1 MEKFLR
7 TTKKLT
13 DEWTIVMRAQSL
25 RPRTIDE
32 RVRIVTAISRDTETP
47 ADRLTAGQITTWL
60 ANKPTAITRWTYYTS
75 LKAFYCWL
83 ELIGRIE
90 SNPITRTPTPK
101 RPSYT
106 ARPVDAVHINQVLS
120 EPLRRRTRLMIVLA
134 AYAGLRVHE
143 IAKIRSRDYDSVTGQ
158 LTVEGKGGYIDVI
171 PLHIEVREAVKAA
184 DLPRTGWWFPSYVK
198 PGQHV
203 TSRDVGKT
211 ITAAFERIGAAV
223 TAHQLRHSFATYL
236 LESGVDL
243 RTVQVL
249 MRHRSVASTAIYT
262 RISIEQQRQAVEQL
276 TFT

>member
-1 MEKFLR
+1 MENFLR
-7 TTKKLT
+7 TTKNLT

-25 RPRTIDE
+25 RTRTIEE
-32 RVRIVTAISRDTETP
+32 RIRVIVAISRDTKTS
-47 ADRLTAGQITTWL
+47 ADKLTTEQILVWL
-60 ANKPTAITRWTYYTS
+60 ADKPTAITRWTYYTS
-75 LKAFYCWL
+75 LKAFYRWL
-83 ELIGRIE
+83 ELIGRINL
-90 SNPITRTPTPK
+90 NPITRVPAPK

-158 LTVEGKGGYIDVI
+158 LTVEGKGGYIDVV
-171 PLHIEVREAVKAA
+171 PLHPEVRKAIRTA
-184 DLPRTGWWFPSYVK
+184 DLPAVGWWFPSYVK

-203 TSRDVGKT
+203 SSRDVGNT
-211 ITAAFERIGAAV
+211 ITAAFARIGATV

-236 LESGVDL
+236 LESGIDL

-249 MRHRSVASTAIYT
+249 MRHRSVATTAIYT
-262 RISIEQQRQAVEQL
+262 RISMEQQRQAVEQL
-276 TFT
+276 VFT

>member
-1 MEKFLR
+1 MENLLR
-7 TTKKLT
+7 TTKNLT

-25 RPRTIDE
+25 RTRTIEE
-32 RVRIVTAISRDTETP
+32 RIRVIIAISRDTKTS
-47 ADRLTAGQITTWL
+47 ADKLTTEQILVWL
-60 ANKPTAITRWTYYTS
+60 ADKPTAITRWTYYTS
-75 LKAFYCWL
+75 LKAFYRWL
-83 ELIGRIE
+83 ELIGRINL
-90 SNPITRTPTPK
+90 NPITRVPAPK

-158 LTVEGKGGYIDVI
+158 LTVEGKGGYIDVV
-171 PLHIEVREAVKAA
+171 PLHPEVRKAIRTA
-184 DLPRTGWWFPSYVK
+184 DLPAVGWWFPSYVK

-203 TSRDVGKT
+203 SSRDVGNT
-211 ITAAFERIGAAV
+211 ITAAFARIGATV

-236 LESGVDL
+236 LESGIDL

-249 MRHRSVASTAIYT
+249 MRHRSVATTAIYT
-262 RISIEQQRQAVEQL
+262 RISMEQQRQAVEQL
-276 TFT
+276 VFT

>member
-1 MEKFLR
+1 MENFLR
-7 TTKKLT
+7 TTKNLT

-25 RPRTIDE
+25 RTRTIEE
-32 RVRIVTAISRDTETP
+32 RIRVIIAISRDTKTS
-47 ADRLTAGQITTWL
+47 ADKLTTEQILVWL
-60 ANKPTAITRWTYYTS
+60 ADKPTAITRWTYYTS
-75 LKAFYCWL
+75 LKAFYRWL
-83 ELIGRIE
+83 ELIGRINL
-90 SNPITRTPTPK
+90 NPITRVPVPK

-158 LTVEGKGGYIDVI
+158 LTVEGKGGYIDVV
-171 PLHIEVREAVKAA
+171 PLHPEVRKTIRTA
-184 DLPRTGWWFPSYVK
+184 DLPAVGWWFPSYVK

-203 TSRDVGKT
+203 SSRDVGNT
-211 ITAAFERIGAAV
+211 ITAAFARIGATV

-236 LESGVDL
+236 LESGIDL

-249 MRHRSVASTAIYT
+249 MRHRSVATTAIYT
-262 RISIEQQRQAVEQL
+262 RISMEQQRQAVEQL
-276 TFT
+276 VFR

>member
-1 MEKFLR
+1 MENFLR
-7 TTKKLT
+7 TTKNLT

-25 RPRTIDE
+25 RTRTIEE
-32 RVRIVTAISRDTETP
+32 RIRVIVAISRDTKTS
-47 ADRLTAGQITTWL
+47 ADKLTTEQILVWL
-60 ANKPTAITRWTYYTS
+60 ADKPTAITRWTYYTS
-75 LKAFYCWL
+75 LKAFYRWL
-83 ELIGRIE
+83 ELLGRINL
-90 SNPITRTPTPK
+90 NPITRVPAPK

-158 LTVEGKGGYIDVI
+158 LTVEGKGGYIDVV
-171 PLHIEVREAVKAA
+171 PLHPEVRKAIRTA
-184 DLPRTGWWFPSYVK
+184 DLPAVGWWFPSYVK

-203 TSRDVGKT
+203 SSRDVGNT
-211 ITAAFERIGAAV
+211 ITAAFARIGATV

-236 LESGVDL
+236 LESGIDL

-249 MRHRSVASTAIYT
+249 MRHRSVATTAIYT
-262 RISIEQQRQAVEQL
+262 RISMEQQRQAVEQL
-276 TFT
+276 VFT

>member
-1 MEKFLR
+1 MENFLR
-7 TTKKLT
+7 TTKNLT

-25 RPRTIDE
+25 RTRTIEE
-32 RVRIVTAISRDTETP
+32 RIRVIVAISRDTKTS
-47 ADRLTAGQITTWL
+47 ADKLTTEQILVWL
-60 ANKPTAITRWTYYTS
+60 ADKPTAITRWTYYTS
-75 LKAFYCWL
+75 LKAFYRWL
-83 ELIGRIE
+83 ELIGRINL
-90 SNPITRTPTPK
+90 NPITQVPAPK

-158 LTVEGKGGYIDVI
+158 LTVEGKGGYIDVV
-171 PLHIEVREAVKAA
+171 PLHPEVRKAIRTA
-184 DLPRTGWWFPSYVK
+184 DLPAVGWWFPSYVK

-203 TSRDVGKT
+203 SSRDVGNT
-211 ITAAFERIGAAV
+211 ITAAFARIGATV

-236 LESGVDL
+236 LESGIDL

-249 MRHRSVASTAIYT
+249 MRHRSVATTAIYT
-262 RISIEQQRQAVEQL
+262 RISMEQQRQAVEQL
-276 TFT
+276 VFT